1 MAQKD
6 KNPPQEEVPSPQ
18 KDTGLKPG
26 GTEGGD
32 GLFLGGIGLVVMALG
47 FYLLLDSVRVV
58 SGGYGTFSRMIGGG
72 RAGLE
77 TTSMGIVFLPFMVGI
92 GALFYDASKRWAWV
106 VSGLG
111 FLVIAIEILSRIQ
124 FVMNVKT
131 SHLLMILAMVA
142 AGAGMLAKAYRTGQL
157 ND

>member
-1 MAQKD
+1 MAQQD
-6 KNPPQEEVPSPQ
+6 KNETKQNDLNPQ
-18 KDTGLKPG
+18 KGLGLKPG

-32 GLFLGGIGLVVMALG
+32 GLFLGGIGLVLMALG
-47 FYLLLDSVRVV
+47 LYLLLDSVRVV
-58 SGGYGTFSRMIGGG
+58 SGGYGMFSRMIGGG

-77 TTSMGIVFLPFMVGI
+77 TTSMGIVFLPFMLGI
-92 GALFYDASKRWAWV
+92 GALFYDASKRWAWGL
-106 VSGLG
+106 SGIG

-142 AGAGMLAKAYRTGQL
+142 AGAGMLAKAYRAGQL